1 MHAAH
6 RIGNHLVFI
15 DNEQLRSFAAKKA
28 SALRLKRRDHHTG
41 IEIQREIAS
50 GNADIPSAR
59 APFRQLVIRE
69 RARWNSENSLSL
81 QHGIKQFKNV
91 GLARTGR
98 CLHDNIFAFT
108 QRAHRLL
115 LPEIGNDETDFE
127 TAWHLERCR
136 ARPRLQLFAISNRT
150 RNSFGFFTRI
160 VRRLSCG
167 LHMALSES
175 EVRDALRAVKYP
187 GFSRDIVSF
196 GLIKQIK
203 ISDSEVTV
211 QLTLATNDPAIPHA
225 IKNESEE
232 ILRGL
237 SGVQKAKVLI
247 DIQAPPAGTGTATMG
262 ATRIPGIKHVI
273 AIASGKGGVGKSTV
287 AANLALALEKTEVR
301 VGLCDCDIYGPSISL
316 MFGTRDRPTATEE
329 NKIVPIEQYH
339 LKLMSMGFLLDDASP
354 AILRGPMVTRY
365 TQQFL
370 RQVDWG
376 ELDFLVLDLPPGT
389 GDIQL
394 TIVQT
399 VALSGAIIVTTPQE
413 VALIDA
419 RKAATMFEKVNVPVL
434 GLVENMS
441 YFVSPSD
448 NKRYDIFGT
457 GGGEREA
464 KRLRVPLLG
473 QVPID
478 IATREA
484 GDRGRPIVGE
494 DRQSPVAVEFM
505 KIARRIREALA

>member
-1 MHAAH
+1 MS
-6 RIGNHLVFI
+6 ISE
-15 DNEQLRSFAAKKA
+15 EQ
-28 SALRLKRRDHHTG
+28 
-41 IEIQREIAS
+41 
-50 GNADIPSAR
+50 
-59 APFRQLVIRE
+59 
-69 RARWNSENSLSL
+69 
-81 QHGIKQFKNV
+81 
-91 GLARTGR
+91 
-98 CLHDNIFAFT
+98 
-108 QRAHRLL
+108 
-115 LPEIGNDETDFE
+115 
-127 TAWHLERCR
+127 
-136 ARPRLQLFAISNRT
+136 
-150 RNSFGFFTRI
+150 
-160 VRRLSCG
+160 
-167 LHMALSES
+167 
-175 EVRDALRAVKYP
+175 VRDALRSVRYP

-196 GLIKQIK
+196 GLVKGVDI
-203 ISDSEVTV
+203 DNGEVKV
-211 QLTLATNDPAIPHA
+211 QLALATNDPNIPA
-225 IKNESEE
+225 TIKNDAEK
-232 ILRGL
+232 ILREL
-237 SGVQKAKVLI
+237 NGVRSAKVLI
-247 DIQAPPAGTGTATMG
+247 DIHAPPAGAGATVG

-273 AIASGKGGVGKSTV
+273 AVASGKGGVGKSTV
-287 AANLALALEKTEVR
+287 AANLAVALEQTKAR

-316 MFGTRDRPTATEE
+316 MFGTRERPTATDE
-329 NKIVPIEQYH
+329 NKIVPIEQYN
-339 LKLMSMGFLLDDASP
+339 LKLMSMGFLLDDTSP

-399 VALSGAIIVTTPQE
+399 VALSGVIIVTTPQE

-434 GLVENMS
+434 GIVENMS

-448 NKRYDIFGT
+448 NKRYDIFGS
-457 GGGEREA
+457 GGGGREA

-484 GDRGRPIVGE
+484 ADRGQPIVGQ

-505 KIARRIREALA
+505 KIAERIREALA

>member
-1 MHAAH
+1 M
-6 RIGNHLVFI
+6 
-15 DNEQLRSFAAKKA
+15 
-28 SALRLKRRDHHTG
+28 
-41 IEIQREIAS
+41 
-50 GNADIPSAR
+50 
-59 APFRQLVIRE
+59 
-69 RARWNSENSLSL
+69 SLSEE
-81 QHGIKQFKNV
+81 Q
-91 GLARTGR
+91 
-98 CLHDNIFAFT
+98 
-108 QRAHRLL
+108 
-115 LPEIGNDETDFE
+115 
-127 TAWHLERCR
+127 
-136 ARPRLQLFAISNRT
+136 
-150 RNSFGFFTRI
+150 
-160 VRRLSCG
+160 
-167 LHMALSES
+167 
-175 EVRDALRAVKYP
+175 VRDALRSVRYP

-196 GLIKQIK
+196 GLVKDVQINRG
-203 ISDSEVTV
+203 EVKV
-211 QLTLATNDPAIPHA
+211 QLALATNDPNIPA
-225 IKNESEE
+225 TIKNDAEK
-232 ILRGL
+232 ILRELNGIR
-237 SGVQKAKVLI
+237 SAKVLI
-247 DIQAPPAGTGTATMG
+247 DIHAPPAGAGASAG

-287 AANLALALEKTEVR
+287 AANLAVALEQTKTR

-316 MFGTRDRPTATEE
+316 MFGTRERPTATDE
-329 NKIVPIEQYH
+329 NKIIPIEQYN

-394 TIVQT
+394 TVVQT

-434 GLVENMS
+434 GLIENMS

-448 NKRYDIFGT
+448 KKRYDIFGS

-473 QVPID
+473 QIPID

-484 GDRGRPIVGE
+484 GDRGMPVVAE
-494 DRQSPVAVEFM
+494 DRKSPVGAEFGR
-505 KIARRIREALA
+505 IAEQIREKLP